1 MYVVSPNLTRLK
13 LALHKLT
20 VEALDPVARTTPL
33 PVFDR
38 R

>member
-20 VEALDPVARTTPL
+20 VEAFKPVSLTTP
-33 PVFDR
+33 PSFFYR
-38 R
+38 

>member
-20 VEALDPVARTTPL
+20 VEEFGSVRLTTALSFFYRY
-33 PVFDR
+33 
-38 R
+38 